1 MLLNKLSLT
10 TIILEV
16 NSCRKIKEESGL
28 NFIVN
33 IKILFMKYIFLF
45 LKSSVNMKTFFI
57 FDKFQDLTHLCFK

>member
-57 FDKFQDLTHLCFK
+57 FKG